1 MKWRWLLLALLPLAA
16 CGEVAPSVSEELV
29 AELRALRRQQAQLP
43 ARAESPATDAAA
55 LRQALELSLQPMRDV
70 VQGLARQQQ
79 ELQDRQLA
87 LTQELQRWS
96 KLLVE
101 SVAANR
107 TEESQA
113 LTGRLQQLEQRLSA
127 QDAHQREVE
136 TLMQRALE
144 HTAVQLEEFLRRV
157 SGGASTGAAGTPPPG
172 AANGDP
178 TPLDAQALSPRG
190 NRRGSIDRWAW
201 FALVAMAAGAGWWF
215 VRQSRRAARLP
226 PPITAPRPAEHVQLD
241 GVAMALAA
249 GGDLSPAMSLPTG
262 LVRPDAEAPEIWA
275 AAALLG
281 EAVGR
286 LRQQPPPGAAALTPL
301 APRTPPPAAMPQAP
315 ADDAAVDADDLFV
328 LEGLDPEPR
337 AVGPV
342 PVRMLL
348 PGVAE
353 LRALAEVPRI
363 LASEPAVLRQ
373 PAPVVRAVAGG
384 CEVLVALLPWT
395 PGGER
400 GRIEQRLRD
409 ALK

>member
-1 MKWRWLLLALLPLAA
+1 MKRRWLLALLPLAA
-16 CGEVAPSVSEELV
+16 CGEVAPSVGEELV
-29 AELRALRRQQAQLP
+29 AELRALRRQQALLS
-43 ARAESPATDAAA
+43 ARAEAPAADAAA

-101 SVAANR
+101 SVAADR

-136 TLMQRALE
+136 ALMQRALE

-157 SGGASTGAAGTPPPG
+157 SGGASAGATNTPPPG
-172 AANGDP
+172 AADADAL
-178 TPLDAQALSPRG
+178 PLEPQALSPRG

-215 VRQSRRAARLP
+215 VRQSRRAAPLP
-226 PPITAPRPAEHVQLD
+226 PLAPAEPPPADRVDLASGAD
-241 GVAMALAA
+241 LAPAL
-249 GGDLSPAMSLPTG
+249 SLPSG
-262 LVRPDAEAPEIWA
+262 LLRPDAEAPEIWA

-286 LRQQPPPGAAALTPL
+286 LRQQPPPGAAPS
-301 APRTPPPAAMPQAP
+301 PPPAATAAGP
-315 ADDAAVDADDLFV
+315 AEDDAVEADDLFV

-337 AVGPV
+337 AGGPA

-353 LRALAEVPRI
+353 LRALAEVPRL
-363 LASEPAVLRQ
+363 LAGEPAVLRQ
-373 PAPVVRAVAGG
+373 PAPVVRPVAGG
-384 CEVLVALLPWT
+384 SEVLVALLPWT

>member
-1 MKWRWLLLALLPLAA
+1 MKRRWLLLALLPLAA
-16 CGEVAPSVSEELV
+16 CGEVAPSVGEELV
-29 AELRALRRQQAQLP
+29 AELRALRRQQAQLS
-43 ARAESPATDAAA
+43 ARAEAPATDAAA
-55 LRQALELSLQPMRDV
+55 LRQALELSLQPLRDV

-107 TEESQA
+107 AEESQA

-136 TLMQRALE
+136 ALMQRALE

-157 SGGASTGAAGTPPPG
+157 GGGAGNGAVGAPAPG
-172 AANGDP
+172 AANGEP
-178 TPLDAQALSPRG
+178 MPLDAQALSPRG

-215 VRQSRRAARLP
+215 VRQSRRAGPLP
-226 PPITAPRPAEHVQLD
+226 PPPVPTEPLHAERMDLASGADLAP
-241 GVAMALAA
+241 AL
-249 GGDLSPAMSLPTG
+249 SLPSG

-286 LRQQPPPGAAALTPL
+286 LRQQPPPGAAPN
-301 APRTPPPAAMPQAP
+301 PPAAATAP
-315 ADDAAVDADDLFV
+315 APANDAPVPDDDLFV

-337 AVGPV
+337 AGGPA

-373 PAPVVRAVAGG
+373 PAPVVRPVAGG
-384 CEVLVALLPWT
+384 SEVLVALLPWT